1 MLKSMTGYGSAKG
14 VAAGMAVR
22 AEIRCVNSRYLDLN
36 IKLPRGFLFA
46 EDSVKALIQQSISR
60 GKVDFFLIFED
71 SAVDVQLCANTELAG
86 AYVAA
91 LRELETQFQIPGN
104 ISAVDIARFPDVL
117 VQVRKD
123 VDQELFVKELSGIVG
138 QALADLNAMR
148 EREGEKL
155 KADLFHKADD
165 MEALVGQIEVAS
177 PETLKNYRS
186 RLEAKLADLMAD
198 QKVTQ
203 ERIIM
208 EAAVFADR
216 IATDEETVRLR
227 SHLSQYRAML
237 SQGSPI
243 GRKLDF
249 LIQEFNRE
257 ANTIGSKCQDSSI
270 SYLVVSLKSE
280 IEKAREQIQNIE

>member
-60 GKVDFFLIFED
+60 GKVDFFLNFED
-71 SAVDVQLCANTELAG
+71 SAGDVQLCANTELAG

>member
-60 GKVDFFLIFED
+60 GKVDFFLNFED
-71 SAVDVQLCANTELAG
+71 SDGDVQLCANTELAG

-123 VDQELFVKELSGIVG
+123 IDQELFVKELSGIVG